1 MKILDDIKL
10 DFTDVLILAKRSQ
23 YSSRSEVSLER
34 TFKFK
39 YSPYIWS
46 GIPIMISN
54 MDTTG
59 TIEMALEMQKYKILT
74 CLHKYYTVEDLL
86 NKGLDIEYFAVSS
99 GIGEKDIEKL
109 DKIMTEIKPKFI
121 CIDVANGYMT
131 KFIETCRTIREKY
144 PETILIAG
152 NVCTSEGVLELVMN
166 GKVDIVKVGIGSGS
180 CCTTRKQTG
189 IGMPQLSAVIECA
202 DTAHGLDAHIISDGG
217 LQVVGDFSK
226 AYGGGADFIMSG
238 SMFAGHIESGGEL
251 IEEDGKKYKVFY
263 GMSSSTAMNKYSG
276 GVAQYRSSEGK
287 TVKIEYRGY
296 VKDTILN
303 ILGGIRS
310 TMTYI
315 GAKKIKDIPKCT
327 TFVRVNRQ
335 LNQFYNGKEI

>member
-59 TIEMALEMQKYKILT
+59 TIEMALEMQKYKVLT
-74 CLHKYYTVEDLL
+74 CLHKYYTVEDLV

-109 DKIMTEIKPKFI
+109 DKIMTEIKPRFI

-131 KFIETCRTIREKY
+131 KFIETCRIIREKY